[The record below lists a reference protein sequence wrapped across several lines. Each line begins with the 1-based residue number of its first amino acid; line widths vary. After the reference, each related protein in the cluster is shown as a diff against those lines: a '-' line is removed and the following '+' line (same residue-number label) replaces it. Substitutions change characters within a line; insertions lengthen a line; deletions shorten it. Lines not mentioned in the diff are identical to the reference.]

1 MVEKALIFYRKYFKR
16 KIYGWSGDYPNWQQA
31 LEKCSGYNA
40 ANILE
45 KVLSAVLKVKAGEAA
60 YERDSVLFDTAAY
73 SYPLLSAVLWIALK
87 NNNSISVT
95 DFGGSLGSTYFQNK
109 KFLDDIRVLYWNI
122 IEQSGFV
129 DAGRKFIEDERLKFF
144 PIIDDAIT
152 NYGTDLLIIAC
163 ALQYMEKPYELID
176 QLTRLNIPYIFID
189 NTPYNFERRDRI
201 TIQKVPPSIYT
212 ASYPCWF
219 LDYDKVKQAF
229 SNKYTMLSEH
239 YNEDV
244 IELDGRK
251 IPYKGFLMELKKH

>member
-1 MVEKALIFYRKYFKR
+1 MVEKALTFYRKYFKR
-16 KIYGWSGDYPNWQQA
+16 KTYGWSGDYSNWQQA
-31 LEKCSGYNA
+31 LEKCNGYNA

-45 KVLSAVLKVKAGEAA
+45 KVLSAVLKVKNGEAA
-60 YERDSVLFDTAAY
+60 YERDSVLFGKEAY

-109 KFLDDIRVLYWNI
+109 RFLDDIRDLHWNI
-122 IEQSGFV
+122 VEQSGFV
-129 DAGRKFIEDERLKFF
+129 DAGRKFVEDKRLQFF
-144 PIIDDAIT
+144 SVIDDAFAA
-152 NYGTDLLIIAC
+152 YGTDILIVAC
-163 ALQYMEKPYELID
+163 ALQYMEKPYDLID
-176 QLTRLNIPYIFID
+176 KLTRFNIPYILID

-219 LDYDKVKQAF
+219 LNYEKVKQAF

-251 IPYKGFLMELKKH
+251 IPYRGFLMELKK